1 MGNRLMENMNSKNK
15 EKKKKERIG
24 GVFPRAPQTSP
35 SPKGSIENQ
44 NCLDAVQLNRLEK
57 SFRDWVESK
66 SGVDV
71 RLSRKRILL
80 IFLLIRYTG
89 AKLNEVLSLSPFQ
102 DIDHSRHLVV
112 FEKQGATSDRPPR
125 EVQISEPLSLE
136 IRTMLDDPA
145 FKRSLGNLF
154 RVDPGHVRRK
164 FYERAA
170 ACGFP
175 KRLGAPDVIRK
186 SRAVELLQDNMPLT
200 VVQRIMGHSTPNLTS
215 SLISFSNE
223 DIQQVSRF
231 FLERESRR
239 KTSARNTFFGK
250 ISSIRKGDIQTKVEL
265 MTLGGDRITTLI
277 TNESLTRLGLKPGKL
292 ISAEI
297 KAPLVVL
304 QQTDEEPKSTAE
316 NRFHGIIF
324 RINRGRIITEFV
336 VRLGDGTELCALVNS
351 EIGRRLGL
359 QEADP
364 VWALF
369 NSFSVVL
376 HVD

>member
-1 MGNRLMENMNSKNK
+1 MQ
-15 EKKKKERIG
+15 
-24 GVFPRAPQTSP
+24 QTSP
-35 SPKGSIENQ
+35 SHNGSIENQ
-44 NCLDAVQLNRLEK
+44 TCLDAVQLNRLEK

-66 SGVDV
+66 SRVEV
-71 RLSRKRILL
+71 QLSRKRILL

-112 FEKQGATSDRPPR
+112 FEKQGATPDRPPR

-136 IRTMLDDPA
+136 IQTMLDDPS
-145 FKRSLGNLF
+145 FKRSLRNLF

-215 SLISFSNE
+215 SLVSFSDE
-223 DIQQVSRF
+223 DIQQVARF

-250 ISSIRKGDIQTKVEL
+250 ISSIQKGDIQTKVEL
-265 MTLGGDRITTLI
+265 ITVGGDLITTLI
-277 TNESLTRLGLKPGKL
+277 TNESLTRLGLKQGKL

-316 NRFHGIIF
+316 NRFRGIIF
-324 RINRGRIITEFV
+324 RINRGKIITEFV
-336 VRLGDGTELCALVNS
+336 VRMGDGTEICALVS
-351 EIGRRLGL
+351 SQIGRHLGL
-359 QEADP
+359 KETDP
-364 VWALF
+364 VWATF

>member
-1 MGNRLMENMNSKNK
+1 MNRNYNK
-15 EKKKKERIG
+15 IEKKELPNR
-24 GVFPRAPQTSP
+24 PAPMPEGTSQ
-35 SPKGSIENQ
+35 GRLVSITNETG
-44 NCLDAVQLNRLEK
+44 CLDPVQLNRLEK
-57 SFRDWVESK
+57 SFRDWAEST
-66 SGVDV
+66 SRLEV

-89 AKLNEVLSLSPFQ
+89 AKLNEVLTLNPFQ
-102 DIDHSRHLVV
+102 DIDYNRHLIV
-112 FEKQGATSDRPPR
+112 FGKQDTTHDRPPR
-125 EVQISEPLSLE
+125 EVQLSEPLSLE
-136 IRTMLDDPA
+136 IQAVLDDSA
-145 FKRSLGNLF
+145 FQRSLGNLF

-175 KRLGAPDVIRK
+175 KRLGAPDLIRK
-186 SRAVELLQDNMPLT
+186 SRAVEMLQDNMPLT

-215 SLISFSNE
+215 SFVSFSDE
-223 DIQQVSRF
+223 DIQQVARF

-250 ISSIRKGDIQTKVEL
+250 ISSIQKGDIQTKVEL
-265 MTLGGDRITTLI
+265 ITVGGDLITTLI
-277 TNESLTRLGLKPGKL
+277 TNESLTRLGLKQGRL

-316 NRFHGIIF
+316 NRFHGIIS
-324 RINRGRIITEFV
+324 RINRGRIISEFV
-336 VRLGDGTELCALVNS
+336 VRMGDGTEICALVNS

-359 QEADP
+359 NEADP
-364 VWALF
+364 IWATF

>member
-1 MGNRLMENMNSKNK
+1 MNIKSQ
-15 EKKKKERIG
+15 EIKKKEGFSEI
-24 GVFPRAPQTSP
+24 FPWPRQASHSHIVSAKNQT
-35 SPKGSIENQ
+35 
-44 NCLDAVQLNRLEK
+44 CLDAVQLNRLEK
-57 SFRDWVESK
+57 SFRDWVEK
-66 SGVDV
+66 NPRLEVE
-71 RLSRKRILL
+71 LSRKRILL

-89 AKLNEVLSLSPFQ
+89 AKLNEVLTLSPFQ
-102 DIDHSRHLVV
+102 DIDYGKHLVI
-112 FEKQGATSDRPPR
+112 FGRQDASPDRLPR
-125 EVQISEPLSLE
+125 EVQISKPLSLE
-136 IRTMLDDPA
+136 IRAMLDDPA
-145 FKRSLGNLF
+145 FKRSLRNLF

-186 SRAVELLQDNMPLT
+186 SRAVELLQDNMPLM

-215 SLISFSNE
+215 SLVSFSDE
-223 DIQQVSRF
+223 DIQQVARF
-231 FLERESRR
+231 FLERETRR

-250 ISSIRKGDIQTKVEL
+250 IRSIQKGDIQTKVEL
-265 MTLGGDRITTLI
+265 ITVGGDLITTLI
-277 TNESLTRLGLKPGKL
+277 TNESLNRLGLKQGKL

-304 QQTDEEPKSTAE
+304 QQTDEEPNSTAE
-316 NRFHGIIF
+316 NRFHGIIS
-324 RINRGRIITEFV
+324 RINRGRIITEFI
-336 VRLGDGTELCALVNS
+336 VRMGDGTEICALVSS

-359 QEADP
+359 KEADP
-364 VWALF
+364 VWATF